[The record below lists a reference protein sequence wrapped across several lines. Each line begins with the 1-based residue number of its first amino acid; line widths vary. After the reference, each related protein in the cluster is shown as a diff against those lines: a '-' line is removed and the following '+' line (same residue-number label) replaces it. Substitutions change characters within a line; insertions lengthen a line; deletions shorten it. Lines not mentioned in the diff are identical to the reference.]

1 MKELGREE
9 KKEGKIHRILVLE
22 NPARRWDYSTN
33 GTEDSERAAEMKNPN
48 EASFLFRIFHL
59 DLTAKSSI
67 GRWLISSQRSKA
79 VSLREALGMAGALPP
94 RRGQQGLGER
104 VWAAV
109 FRAAVMSAER
119 KAGVRNVVQWPLCP
133 PPLPSCSPA
142 HTLES
147 HSGFISCDTP
157 RSCTAGH
164 CHHHSP
170 DMRCHLMCPRTCIC
184 ALMPTHTHA
193 PTGGFARMS

>member
-1 MKELGREE
+1 M
-9 KKEGKIHRILVLE
+9 
-22 NPARRWDYSTN
+22 
-33 GTEDSERAAEMKNPN
+33 
-48 EASFLFRIFHL
+48 FHL
-59 DLTAKSSI
+59 DLTEKSSL
-67 GRWLISSQRSKA
+67 GRWLLSSQRSKA

-147 HSGFISCDTP
+147 HSGFISRDTHGAAQQG
-157 RSCTAGH
+157 TATTTA
-164 CHHHSP
+164 
-170 DMRCHLMCPRTCIC
+170 LTCGVTSC
-184 ALMPTHTHA
+184 ALVRAHAHSCPHTLMH
-193 PTGGFARMS
+193 PRVDLHVCPEGRIHSFAESCNAQ